1 GRRGGPP
8 RVRRC
13 LPGAV
18 RAGQTEGRAGL
29 DREGDS
35 AQGFDLVRSAPKDSR
50 ARAIAPLQSDDV
62 DRHSRIVG
70 LRTVGAASPRPRRR
84 SALVRLEIAARERHD
99 AGVVAVVDAQ
109 PERVR
114 RPGLAFVDE
123 IEPEHV
129 IARSVDR
136 RGPED
141 LDARAVLDVRV
152 DGQIDDA
159 PGARTRMVLI
169 LEIATQRRQ
178 ALEAEAEGREA
189 AWPLD
194 LATAVELSGS

>member
-1 GRRGGPP
+1 MRRSAMPVMISRTIRSAASAVTCGRSGPRRRG
-8 RVRRC
+8 
-13 LPGAV
+13 
-18 RAGQTEGRAGL
+18 
-29 DREGDS
+29 
-35 AQGFDLVRSAPKDSR
+35 
-50 ARAIAPLQSDDV
+50 
-62 DRHSRIVG
+62 
-70 LRTVGAASPRPRRR
+70 PRRR

-159 PGARTRMVLI
+159 PGARTRMILI

-189 AWPLD
+189 ARPPD
-194 LATAVELSGS
+194 LATAVELSGSARQQRPCLRGRPLRLMCGRVRV